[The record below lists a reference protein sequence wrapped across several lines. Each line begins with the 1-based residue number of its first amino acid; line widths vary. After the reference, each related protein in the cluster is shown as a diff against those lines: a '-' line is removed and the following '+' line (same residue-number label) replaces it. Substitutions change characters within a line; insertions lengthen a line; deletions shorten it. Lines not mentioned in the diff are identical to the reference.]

1 MYALVFALALAL
13 AGCSKD
19 TPTSPAP
26 KVNPGA
32 DDITRPPG
40 LFPDP
45 SELPVQGLNTLEQ
58 PDKYDIAAEVLWGSI
73 LGTENKDIAL
83 VRALDGIRVLIS
95 GVVEIDGKEQL
106 YLGIDRADF
115 ARHDID
121 NLRAVLEKRF
131 PSIPIFIEASDGVV
145 LQTGYEADE
154 DVPVDVFSDDFSNL
168 TAWTV
173 SSAWKTGTFTHP
185 VPDEDADNRV
195 AQVRSTDCT
204 STCTITTK
212 PLDLSG
218 YSSATLSLHR
228 WLDDALDAGDTFV
241 VEVGNDGVYRPVG
254 SWGSDAGDD
263 VWHYNTFTLDQQ
275 HLGEQTTVR
284 ITVTMS
290 SFSDLF
296 SLFGGGGGETEERV
310 VAVDNVLIQGMET
323 ANLVVHDVSVSPQ
336 SVNSGASVEVRYS
349 IKNAGTADAS
359 KGNVFVYR
367 HRSRTDTPATGGTRV
382 STFAMQS
389 ALAPGVGFSR
399 AANVKTPS
407 VSADTVIYYYV
418 CVDAADGEE
427 QIDDNCGGPVTVTV
441 KAKVV
446 ETPEPEVPVETPTEE
461 PGTDNQQVVSTP
473 TEDYT
478 ETSYPEPPY
487 EDCWHSPERKH
498 VMAGDAMLPRPLK
511 GKIRDRTGVYSCS
524 TITLGG
530 VETRDGTKGFV
541 VSGHGITDIDSAG
554 KRKYI
559 VEDQIAN
566 GILIGHGEYM
576 KNFDIGRFL
585 GKVLK
590 ASNIKSEGSKKVLGA
605 DAAFVAYPRLKIAGC
620 SLTQRSNGE
629 TFCLDLG
636 GDQIE
641 RTAPLKIRGK
651 GKEVYTVVGSQ
662 QPQKGV
668 EVWLTGAVSGA
679 VDKNLV
685 TSGRKVL
692 SNTYGSESVY
702 RYMHTIPVGS
712 IESND
717 DIDKI
722 RPTVVGDSGAPI
734 YTVPDENGNTRIV
747 GILQGLSFIGG
758 GDGRVLKVVFSS
770 WDDVTEA
777 LDLEPI
783 Y

>member
-45 SELPVQGLNTLEQ
+45 GELPVQGLNTLEQ

-95 GVVEIDGKEQL
+95 GVVELDGKEQL
-106 YLGIDRADF
+106 YLGIDRETF
-115 ARHDID
+115 AKHDIR
-121 NLRAVLEKRF
+121 NLRNVLEAKF
-131 PSIPIFIEASDGVV
+131 PDIPIYIEESDGVIP
-145 LQTGYEADE
+145 LSDTEDE
-154 DVPVDVFSDDFSNL
+154 EPVPVDLFSDDFSNL

-185 VPDEDADNRV
+185 VPDEDTDNRV

-212 PLDLSG
+212 PMDLSG

-296 SLFGGGGGETEERV
+296 SLFGGGNEETEERV

-349 IKNAGTADAS
+349 VKNAGTADAS

-367 HRSRTDTPATGGTRV
+367 HRSRTDTPATGGTQV

-389 ALAPGVGFSR
+389 SLAPDAGFSR
-399 AANVKTPS
+399 AANVRTPS

-418 CVDAADGEE
+418 CVDAADGEA
-427 QIDDNCGGPVTVTV
+427 QLDDNCGGPVTATV
-441 KAKVV
+441 RAKVV
-446 ETPEPEVPVETPTEE
+446 ETPEPEVVETPTEE

-487 EDCWHSPERKH
+487 ESCWHSPERKH
-498 VMAGDAMLPRPLK
+498 VMAGDAMLPKPLK
-511 GKIRDRTGVYSCS
+511 DKILDTTGVYSCGA
-524 TITLGG
+524 ITLGG
-530 VETRDGTKGFV
+530 VETKDGTKGFV
-541 VSGHGITDIDSAG
+541 VSGHVITGST
-554 KRKYI
+554 YT
-559 VEDQIAN
+559 AN
-566 GILIGHGEYM
+566 SVTNTDILIGHGEYM
-576 KNFDIGRFL
+576 KTYDIGRFL
-585 GKVLK
+585 GKVYK
-590 ASNIKSEGSKKVLGA
+590 TSEIRNQGDERVLVA
-605 DAAFVAYPRLKIAGC
+605 DAAFVAYPRSMTSEC
-620 SLTQRSNGE
+620 SLTWRESGE

-636 GDQIE
+636 DNQIE
-641 RTAPLKIRGK
+641 RVTPLKIRGK
-651 GKEVYTVVGSQ
+651 GRDVYTVVGSQ
-662 QPQKGV
+662 KPEKGLGL
-668 EVWLTGAVSGA
+668 WLTGAVSGVIEA
-679 VDKNLV
+679 GRI
-685 TSGRKVL
+685 TTGRKMLDVRGSGNDL
-692 SNTYGSESVY
+692 YYGYSYTVP
-702 RYMHTIPVGS
+702 IGS
-712 IESND
+712 QSGAY
-717 DIDKI
+717 
-722 RPTVVGDSGAPI
+722 GDSGAPI
-734 YTVPDENGNTRIV
+734 YTVPDANKNVRIV
-747 GILQGLSFIGG
+747 GVYEGLSGFGPDI
-758 GDGRVLKVVFSS
+758 DLFVFSS
-770 WDDVTEA
+770 WYNVADA
-777 LDLEPI
+777 LDLKPI
-783 Y
+783 D

>member
-1 MYALVFALALAL
+1 M
-13 AGCSKD
+13 
-19 TPTSPAP
+19 
-26 KVNPGA
+26 
-32 DDITRPPG
+32 
-40 LFPDP
+40 
-45 SELPVQGLNTLEQ
+45 
-58 PDKYDIAAEVLWGSI
+58 
-73 LGTENKDIAL
+73 
-83 VRALDGIRVLIS
+83 
-95 GVVEIDGKEQL
+95 
-106 YLGIDRADF
+106 
-115 ARHDID
+115 
-121 NLRAVLEKRF
+121 
-131 PSIPIFIEASDGVV
+131 
-145 LQTGYEADE
+145 
-154 DVPVDVFSDDFSNL
+154 
-168 TAWTV
+168 
-173 SSAWKTGTFTHP
+173 
-185 VPDEDADNRV
+185 
-195 AQVRSTDCT
+195 
-204 STCTITTK
+204 
-212 PLDLSG
+212 
-218 YSSATLSLHR
+218 
-228 WLDDALDAGDTFV
+228 
-241 VEVGNDGVYRPVG
+241 YRPVG

-296 SLFGGGGGETEERV
+296 SLFGGGEETEERV

-336 SVNSGASVEVRYS
+336 SVNSGASVKVRYS
-349 IKNAGTADAS
+349 VKNAGTADAS

-389 ALAPGVGFSR
+389 SLAPGVGFSR
-399 AANVKTPS
+399 AANVRTLS
-407 VSADTVIYYYV
+407 VSDDTVIYYYV
-418 CVDAADGEE
+418 CVDAADGEA
-427 QIDDNCGGPVTVTV
+427 QIDDNCGSPVTVTV

-487 EDCWHSPERKH
+487 ESCYHSPERKH

-541 VSGHGITDIDSAG
+541 VSGHGITDIDAAG
-554 KRKYI
+554 KTKYI
-559 VEDQIAN
+559 IDDQIIAN
-566 GILIGHGEYM
+566 GILIGHGKFM
-576 KNFDIGRFL
+576 KSFDIGRLL
-585 GKVLK
+585 GKVSET
-590 ASNIKSEGSKKVLGA
+590 SNIRNEGNKKVLGA
-605 DAAFVAYPRLKIAGC
+605 DAAFVAYPRLKTSGC
-620 SLTQRSNGE
+620 SLTWRSNGE

-641 RTAPLKIRGK
+641 RVAPMKIRGK
-651 GKEVYTVVGSQ
+651 GEEVYTVIGSQ
-662 QPQKGV
+662 EHKKGV
-668 EVWLTGAVSGA
+668 EVWFTGAVSGV

-692 SNTYGSESVY
+692 TYGSEEDLY
-702 RYMHTIPVGS
+702 RSMHTIPVGT
-712 IESND
+712 IESYD

-722 RPTVVGDSGAPI
+722 NPTRKGDSGAPI

-747 GILQGLSFIGG
+747 GILS
-758 GDGRVLKVVFSS
+758 GRGIFGAGTPPVLNVIFSS